1 MLICSE
7 NETGIEMKVMRN
19 DGSHNSVE
27 QAINEASEENS
38 MMSMENVNS
47 IIGEFRGNYRTIQ
60 KYNNHF
66 F

>member
-1 MLICSE
+1 
-7 NETGIEMKVMRN
+7 MKVMRN